1 MMIGSSGRGIAVLL
15 LAGTL
20 VSGCSY
26 LSRDMTWTKA
36 GVSEDEA
43 WSDLDSC
50 ESQARAATKADRGI
64 DQDIAAAQ
72 GAGNPGGVDPG
83 LTTNMNSY
91 QTQERY
97 DAWVNECM
105 IGYGYQRVQ

>member
-1 MMIGSSGRGIAVLL
+1 MARVSVRGVALL
-15 LAGTL
+15 LL
-20 VSGCSY
+20 VGLGLSGCSY
-26 LSRDMTWTKA
+26 LSHDMTWTKA

-50 ESQARAATKADRGI
+50 ESMARAATKADRGI

-72 GAGNPGGVDPG
+72 GGNAGGADYG
-83 LTTNMNSY
+83 LTTNMSGY

-97 DAWVNECM
+97 NSWVAECM
-105 IGYGYQRVQ
+105 TGFGYQRVK

>member
-1 MMIGSSGRGIAVLL
+1 MTTISGRRLATLL

-20 VSGCSY
+20 LAGCSY

-43 WSDLDSC
+43 WADLDSC

-72 GAGNPGGVDPG
+72 GGTMGAYDPG
-83 LTTNMNSY
+83 LTSNMSGY

-97 DAWVNECM
+97 DSWVSECM
-105 IGYGYQRVQ
+105 TGYGYQRVR